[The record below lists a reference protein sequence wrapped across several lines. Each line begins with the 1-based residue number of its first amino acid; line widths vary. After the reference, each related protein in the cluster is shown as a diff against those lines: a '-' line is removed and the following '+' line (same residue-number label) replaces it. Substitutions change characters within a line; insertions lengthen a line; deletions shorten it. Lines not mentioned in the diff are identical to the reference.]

1 MKTNELVSN
10 RIPIYTILND
20 LVKKDI
26 NRTILNINLANV
38 MMPRDMNYISKLNIF
53 AYFASWKAGV
63 ML

>member
-20 LVKKDI
+20 LVRKDI
-26 NRTILNINLANV
+26 HGTIFNLNLANI

-53 AYFASWKAGV
+53 AYFAGWKAGV
-63 ML
+63 MF